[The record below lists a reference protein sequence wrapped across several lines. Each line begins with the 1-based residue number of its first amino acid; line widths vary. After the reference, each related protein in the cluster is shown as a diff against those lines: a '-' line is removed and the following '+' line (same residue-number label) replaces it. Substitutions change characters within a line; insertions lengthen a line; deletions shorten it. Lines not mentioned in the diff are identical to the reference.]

1 MKPFVLV
8 ASRGEEEPAQA
19 EYEAFRDIM
28 GLNDEQLIRIRL
40 EREAMPAISPDD
52 ISGVIV
58 SGSPYT
64 TSDPVETK
72 SAEQLRVEQDIFDLI
87 DMVMKHDIPFFGA
100 CYGVGSLGVHQ
111 GAIIDRTHGEEVS
124 VVEISLTDD
133 GLEDPLVQRSG
144 VPQQFLAAVG
154 HKEAVSQLPA
164 QAVLLATGEACPVQ
178 MFRIGTKQY
187 ATQFHPELDT
197 PSLIARAGFYKTAG
211 YFDPDDYDDLCA
223 SLENVDSAT
232 SKPLLRAF
240 RDMFA
245 KD

>member
-8 ASRGEEEPAQA
+8 SSRGEEVPAQA

-40 EREAMPAISPDD
+40 ERGPMPAISADE

-72 SAEQLRVEQDIFDLI
+72 SAEQLRVEKDISHLI
-87 DMVMKHDIPFFGA
+87 DMVMAHDVPFFGA

-111 GAIIDRTHGEEVS
+111 GAVIDRTYGEEVS
-124 VVEISLTDD
+124 VVEISLTDE
-133 GLEDPLVQRSG
+133 GLHDPLVKRAG

-154 HKEAVSQLPA
+154 HKEAVSQLPPK
-164 QAVLLATGEACPVQ
+164 AVLLATGKNCPVQ

-197 PSLIARAGFYKTAG
+197 PSLIARAAFYKNAG
-211 YFDPDDYDDLCA
+211 YFDSDEYDSLCA
-223 SLENVDSAT
+223 SLEGVNSSA
-232 SKPLLRAF
+232 SRPLLRAF

>member
-8 ASRGEEEPAQA
+8 ASRGEDVPAQA

-28 GLNDEQLIRIRL
+28 GLTEDELIRIRL
-40 EREAMPAISPDD
+40 EKGPMPEIDPSV

-72 SAEQLRVEQDIFDLI
+72 SQEQLRVEQEIFDLI
-87 DMVMKHDIPFFGA
+87 DMVMEHDLPFFGA

-111 GAIIDRTHGEEVS
+111 GAVIDRTHGEPVS
-124 VVEISLTDD
+124 VVEITLTDD

-144 VPQQFLAAVG
+144 IPQQFLAAVG
-154 HKEAVSQLPA
+154 HKEAVAKLPEK
-164 QAVLLATGEACPVQ
+164 AVLLASGEGCPVQ

-187 ATQFHPELDT
+187 ATQFHPELDS
-197 PSLIARAGFYKTAG
+197 PSLIARAAYYKNAG
-211 YFDPDDYDDLCA
+211 YFDPEDYDDLCVSIA
-223 SLENVDSAT
+223 GVDSSA

-240 RDMFA
+240 RDLFA
-245 KD
+245 Q

>member
-8 ASRGEEEPAQA
+8 ASRAEDVPAQA

-28 GLNDEQLIRIRL
+28 GLTDAELIRIRL
-40 EREAMPAISPDD
+40 EKGPMPAIDPSE

-72 SAEQLRVEQDIFDLI
+72 SEEQLRVEGEIAELI
-87 DMVMKHDIPFFGA
+87 DMVMEHDIPFFGA
-100 CYGVGSLGVHQ
+100 CYGVGSLGSHQ
-111 GAIIDRTHGEEVS
+111 GAVIDRTYGEPVS

-133 GLEDPLVQRSG
+133 GLEDPIVQRSG
-144 VPQQFLAAVG
+144 VPQQFLASVG
-154 HKEAVSQLPA
+154 HKEAVTQLPDN
-164 QAVLLATGEACPVQ
+164 AVLLATGASCPVQ

-197 PSLIARAGFYKTAG
+197 PSLIVRAGYYKDAG
-211 YFDPDDYDDLCA
+211 YFDPNDYEDLCI
-223 SLENVDSAT
+223 SLAGTDSSA

-240 RDMFA
+240 RDAFER
-245 KD
+245 D